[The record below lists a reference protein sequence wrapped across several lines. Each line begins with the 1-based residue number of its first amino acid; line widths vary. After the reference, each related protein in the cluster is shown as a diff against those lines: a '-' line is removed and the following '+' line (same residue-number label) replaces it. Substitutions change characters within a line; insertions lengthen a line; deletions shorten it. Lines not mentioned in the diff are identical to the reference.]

1 MLAEVLLAQLRAL
14 NASPMSLN
22 PTLCPAGSPENPA
35 SQKSWRRQRRHVF
48 ILSNAGKPIWA
59 LHGSEDALAGFMA
72 VIQAMLAF
80 VQGRE
85 DRMHS
90 MR

>member
-1 MLAEVLLAQLRAL
+1 MAKASAL
-14 NASPMSLN
+14 KVSLVSLN
-22 PTLCPAGSPENPA
+22 LTLCPAGSPENPV

-80 VQGRE
+80 VQGRG

>member
-1 MLAEVLLAQLRAL
+1 
-14 NASPMSLN
+14 MSLKWT
-22 PTLCPAGSPENPA
+22 PCSAGSPKNPV
-35 SQKSWRRQRRHVF
+35 SQKSWRKQRRHVF

-80 VQGRE
+80 VQGRG

-90 MR
+90 LR